1 MFSSSPPVF
10 IRLSIAALMAL
21 TPAAVLAQS
30 LPHGVFTDHQ
40 DVGTVLHP
48 GSVEYSTV
56 DHTYT
61 ISGSGENMW
70 FGIDDFHFAWK
81 KVSGDVA
88 LTADIAFLGAGGNPH
103 RKAVLM
109 IRQTLDGASPA
120 VDVAV
125 HGVGLTS
132 LQFRDAIGSNTHEVE
147 SNISAPKTV
156 RIEKRGDFFY
166 AFVSGKD
173 GKLQP
178 AGASTKLALTGD
190 FYIGIGVC
198 SHDKDVVEKAVFSN
212 VVLEQLPPASGK
224 TVLVSSL
231 ETISIAST
239 DRHVEYVSAAHFEA
253 PNWSR
258 DGKSLIFNQDGT
270 LRRLAFDGSEPT
282 VIPTAPQVHCNNDHG
297 ISPDGQL
304 LAFSD
309 SSAIGPSS
317 DDHKSRVY
325 IVPIAGG
332 TPRLITPNAP
342 SYWHGWSPD
351 GKTLAFTGQR
361 GGPVEIQPAPGS
373 NGAIQKLDT
382 GNQKLDTSNFDI
394 YTISAAGGEETR
406 LTNAPGLDDGPEYSP
421 DGAYIYFNSERTG
434 QMQIWRMKPDGSDQE
449 QVVSDDSNDW
459 FPHISPDGQSM
470 VFIAYEKSVT
480 GHPPN
485 KDVELCLMSL
495 KDNKVRVLAKLFGGQ
510 GTINVPSWSPDGL
523 KLAFV
528 SYELLPE
535 ESPGLVK

>member
-1 MFSSSPPVF
+1 MVSAFLPAIVKFGIP
-10 IRLSIAALMAL
+10 ALF
-21 TPAAVLAQS
+21 VLAPVIMLAQAQPEP
-30 LPHGVFTDHQ
+30 LGIFTDHQ

-48 GSVEYSTV
+48 GTAHY
-56 DHTYT
+56 DAAAKTYT

-70 FGIDDFHFAWK
+70 FGVDDFHYVWK

-109 IRQTLDGASPA
+109 IRQSLDGNSPA

-132 LQFRDAIGSNTHEVE
+132 LQFRDAAGANTHEVE

-166 AFVSGKD
+166 AFVTGRD
-173 GKLQP
+173 DKLQP
-178 AGASTKLALTGD
+178 AGASTKLALRGD

-212 VVLEQLPPASGK
+212 VAFEHLPPSSGK
-224 TVLVSSL
+224 QVLVSSL
-231 ETISIAST
+231 ETISVAST
-239 DRHVEYVSAAHFEA
+239 DRHVEYVAAAHFEA

-258 DGKSLIFNQDGT
+258 DGKYLIFNQEGT
-270 LRRLAFDGSEPT
+270 LHRLAFDGSEPAL
-282 VIPTAPQVHCNNDHG
+282 IPTAPQVHCNNDHG
-297 ISPDGQL
+297 ISPDGQF
-304 LAFSD
+304 LAISD
-309 SSAIGPSS
+309 QTS

-325 IVPIAGG
+325 VLPITGG

-342 SYWHGWSPD
+342 SYWHSWSPD

-361 GGPVEIQPAPGS
+361 G
-373 NGAIQKLDT
+373 D
-382 GNQKLDTSNFDI
+382 NFDI
-394 YTISAAGGEETR
+394 YSIPVDDGAETR
-406 LTNAPGLDDGPEYSP
+406 LTTAPGLDDGPEYSP

-449 QVVSDDSNDW
+449 QITFDDSNNW
-459 FPHISPDGQSM
+459 FPHISPDGQTM
-470 VFIAYEKSVT
+470 VFISFDKSVT

-485 KDVELCLMSL
+485 KDVELRLMNL
-495 KDNKVRVLAKLFGGQ
+495 KDRKVRLLTKLFGGQ
-510 GTINVPSWSPDGL
+510 GTINVPSWSPDGQ

-535 ESPGLVK
+535 ESLSPK